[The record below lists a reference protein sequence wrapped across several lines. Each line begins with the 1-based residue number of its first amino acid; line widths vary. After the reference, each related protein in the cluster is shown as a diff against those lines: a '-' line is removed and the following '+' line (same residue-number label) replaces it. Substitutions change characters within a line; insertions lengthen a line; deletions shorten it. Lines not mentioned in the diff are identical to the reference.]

1 MDNNNNSNLNK
12 NIKLENMID
21 NFSNMN
27 TEIEKKTRIERKYDK
42 YSKKFKDKFGRDP
55 YIVESSGSREQ
66 TIEAIKICLKENK
79 DILDKLL
86 YPNSNKFIY

>member
-42 YSKKFKDKFGRDP
+42 YSKKFKDKFLRTP
-55 YIVESSGSREQ
+55 YIAEPNG
-66 TIEAIKICLKENK
+66 TI
-79 DILDKLL
+79 
-86 YPNSNKFIY
+86 